1 MKSDTKR
8 AKSSSFLVSGPV
20 LGGLAAG
27 LALALRLDAVLM
39 AGLCLFFLL
48 LGLVCRFWCARAT
61 EQMGFR
67 MECTKKRLIP
77 GQ

>member
-27 LALALRLDAVLM
+27 LALSLRLDAVLM
-39 AGLCLFFLL
+39 AGLCLFFLCL
-48 LGLVCRFWCARAT
+48 LDFIEYW
-61 EQMGFR
+61 F
-67 MECTKKRLIP
+67 
-77 GQ
+77 